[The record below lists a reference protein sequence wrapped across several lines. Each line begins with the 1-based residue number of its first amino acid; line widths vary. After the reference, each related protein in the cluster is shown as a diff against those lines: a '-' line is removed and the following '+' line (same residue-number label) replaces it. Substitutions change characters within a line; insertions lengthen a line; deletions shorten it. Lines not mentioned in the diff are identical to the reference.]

1 MSGSPAVA
9 DEAVDQRLLLWVLG
23 RKVWV
28 EELLACEPVDGLV
41 GEALRERLVAGRGE
55 QTERQIGPRQ
65 GEPQGDVGRIRPG
78 LASSPGG

>member
-28 EELLACEPVDGLV
+28 EELLACESVDGLV
-41 GEALRERLVAGRGE
+41 SEALRERLVAGQR
-55 QTERQIGPRQ
+55 
-65 GEPQGDVGRIRPG
+65 
-78 LASSPGG
+78 